1 MNTQSLRQR
10 RMLSATRRTGLQVG
24 QDAAQGRVQR
34 HAQGWR
40 DQLDANDQLDAAEG
54 IVRACGWGLLA
65 WACLGIVAWLAMAA
79 F

>member
-10 RMLSATRRTGLQVG
+10 RLLSATRRAGLQLDA
-24 QDAAQGRVQR
+24 DAAQGRAQR
-34 HAQGWR
+34 HAQGAREIEAR
-40 DQLDANDQLDAAEG
+40 DQLDAGEG
-54 IVRACGWGLLA
+54 IVRACGYGLIA